1 MSLPLRIAILWHQHQ
16 PYYRVKNEFALP
28 WVRLHAVKDYT
39 DLPLIHTEFP
49 TLKLTYNIVPSL
61 LIQLDEYSNGII
73 DKVQRLTY
81 IEADKLSA
89 DNKHEILQL
98 FFLCNHSTMLHPYNR
113 YRELYEQ
120 SRNIDFALN
129 NWTAQE
135 WLDLQVW
142 YNLTWI
148 GELSRRNDAIQTLL
162 NKARYFTEIDK
173 QIVLLHHRLLLRSM
187 NPLLSELNSSS
198 MAELSVTP
206 LYHPILPLVIDTNSA
221 LSATPDISLP
231 EKKYAQPSSALLHLQ
246 RGVDVFEHHIG
257 SKPHGVWC
265 SEGSLSNHTLDLLA
279 DNSFTWTATDEAVLF
294 NTYSNTQGVEYSE
307 TDKYFPHK
315 VKTESGKDITIFFR
329 DHELSDAIGFV
340 YSQWD
345 TDSAVK
351 DFIARLLNIK
361 TNLVQKY
368 GEDILLNA
376 VVPIILDGEN
386 CWEYYKQNGV
396 PFLRGIYNELTTNDE
411 LTTVTFSEVLDSN
424 TEYRRL
430 ENGITAGSWIF
441 GNFKI
446 WIGHEEK
453 NTAWT
458 ELSIARDI
466 YEECKDTLNQQTSQE
481 AREHLLIAEGSDW
494 FWWFGDDHTAESRT
508 VFDDIFRHHLRC
520 VYTLCNVDIPSRL
533 FQPIMKN
540 NHTTSS
546 MSAMHRVSAD

>member
-16 PYYRVKNEFALP
+16 PYYRVKDEFALP

-49 TLKLTYNIVPSL
+49 SLKLTYNIVPSL
-61 LIQLDEYSNGII
+61 LIQLDEYSKGVL
-73 DKVQRLTY
+73 DTVQRLTY
-81 IEADKLSA
+81 IQAERLTLDDKQS
-89 DNKHEILQL
+89 ILQL
-98 FFLCNHSTMLHPYNR
+98 FFLCNHNTMLYPYDR

-120 SRNIDFALN
+120 SRDADFALHH
-129 NWTAQE
+129 WTTQE

-148 GELSRRNDAIQTLL
+148 GELSRRNSAIQSLL
-162 NKARYFTEIDK
+162 HKSRGFTENDK

-187 NPLLSELNSSS
+187 NPLLTELQSSS

-206 LYHPILPLVIDTNSA
+206 LYHPILPLIIDTNSA
-221 LSATPDISLP
+221 LSATPDITLP
-231 EKKYAQPSSALLHLQ
+231 EKGYSQPSSASVHLR
-246 RGVDVFEHHIG
+246 RGVEVFEQHL
-257 SKPHGVWC
+257 SSRPHGIWC
-265 SEGSLSNHTLDLLA
+265 SEGSVSNQTLDLLTEY
-279 DNSFTWTATDEAVLF
+279 SFTWTATDEAVLF
-294 NTYSNTQGVEYSE
+294 NTITNTQGAEFHH
-307 TDKYFPHK
+307 TDKYFPYK
-315 VKTESGKDITIFFR
+315 VRTTSGKDVTIFFR

-345 TDSAVK
+345 TNSAVN
-351 DFIARLLNIK
+351 DFVGRLHGIRN
-361 TNLVQKY
+361 NLIEKY

-396 PFLRGIYNELTTNDE
+396 PFLRGIYEKLTTDST
-411 LTTVTFSEVLDSN
+411 LSTVTFSDILESN

-430 ENGITAGSWIF
+430 DSGITSGSWIF

-458 ELSIARDI
+458 ELSKARDM
-466 YEECKDTLNQQTSQE
+466 YEENKNTMNEQSSHE
-481 AREHLLIAEGSDW
+481 AHEHLLIAEGSDW
-494 FWWFGDDHTAESRT
+494 FWWYGDDHSAESRT
-508 VFDDIFRHHLRC
+508 VFDDIFRYHLRS
-520 VYTLCNVDIPSRL
+520 VYTLCNVDIPNRL
-533 FQPIMKN
+533 FQSIMKN
-540 NHTTSS
+540 NYTSGG
-546 MSAMHRVSAD
+546 MSAMHRVSTS